1 MTIHHTYASS
11 CSYYD
16 PGIFIER
23 WVFER
28 SSLYEGT
35 AHCLFFFFFL
45 KSTGEENVTKDITH
59 THHYSSATMLCT
71 NLKL

>member
-35 AHCLFFFFFL
+35 AHCLFFFSIASPCL
-45 KSTGEENVTKDITH
+45 LSLN
-59 THHYSSATMLCT
+59 
-71 NLKL
+71 

>member
-28 SSLYEGT
+28 SSLYERT
-35 AHCLFFFFFL
+35 AHCLFFFFFFL
-45 KSTGEENVTKDITH
+45 TPRRSETAVG
-59 THHYSSATMLCT
+59 
-71 NLKL
+71 